1 MKILLL
7 NSTVPTDEVLF
18 VRHLNCSQVS
28 KARAIEPPVDLIIL
42 SGILSQDG
50 HDLHYIDGAFPSVTA
65 QHCMEYIRTRGI
77 EAVFLLMGEVTREH
91 DAGFARQLRAAFP
104 GLTLVGLGDF
114 SRLQPAD
121 TLKRMPELTGVLL
134 DFTTQ
139 NTLRFLR
146 GERNLVN
153 LISQEDTVGANLL
166 PVHERA
172 FDIGT
177 PRHELYGGLA
187 YRSALAMHR
196 KQAVTMFSFGCPYVC
211 TFCPYEKDKY
221 KLRGLESAKDEL
233 RHIKASGFRDIH
245 FMDPTFAYKDDWAM
259 ELLDFMAKEIRLPW
273 WCHTRADVL
282 TAPMVEAFRKAGCHT
297 VTIGVETI
305 TPEVSKAIKKE
316 AVIEEIHSA
325 FELCKAA
332 DIRVLA
338 HFILGLPGE
347 TYDTNRAS
355 IDFALK
361 ENPFYASFNIIRAMP
376 GTALGDSYIKIHGQ
390 HDKQLKEQSYAFPQ
404 QASEQSVYDVAR
416 LRDYANRRFYLRPA
430 KLLEM
435 AGSIRTWYDFE
446 KMVVNGLDIFRRYGR
461 SAKQYEQY
469 EL

>member
-1 MKILLL
+1 MNILLL

-50 HDLHYIDGAFPSVTA
+50 HRLHYIDGAFPTVTDEF
-65 QHCMEYIRTRGI
+65 CLSFIRSNEI
-77 EAVFLLMGEVTREH
+77 DAVFLLMGEVTKNH
-91 DAGFARQLRAAFP
+91 DIGFARKIRAAFP
-104 GLTLVGLGDF
+104 QLVLVGLGDF
-114 SRLQPAD
+114 VRLEPSN
-121 TLKRMPELTGVLL
+121 TLRKVPELTGLLL

-153 LISQEDTVGANLL
+153 IISKEDSSASNLL
-166 PVHERA
+166 PVHEGE
-172 FDIGT
+172 FKIGI
-177 PRHELYGGLA
+177 PQHQLYGSLP

-221 KLRGLESAKDEL
+221 KLRDLDSARAEL

-245 FMDPTFAYKDDWAM
+245 FMDPTFCYKRNWGL

-282 TAPMVEAFRKAGCHT
+282 DATMVEAFRKAGCHT
-297 VTIGVETI
+297 LTVGVETV

-316 AVIEEIHSA
+316 AKIEEIRSA
-325 FELCKAA
+325 FELCKKAN
-332 DIRVLA
+332 IRVLA

-347 TYDTNRAS
+347 TYDTNMDS
-355 IDFALK
+355 INFAL
-361 ENPFYASFNIIRAMP
+361 ETNPFYASFNIIRAMP
-376 GTALGDSYIKIHGQ
+376 GTALGDSYIKVHGR
-390 HDKQLKEQSYAFPQ
+390 DEKQLQEQSYAFPEH
-404 QASEQSVYDVAR
+404 ASGQSVYDVAR
-416 LRDYANRRFYLRPA
+416 LRDYANRRFYLRPS
-430 KLLEM
+430 KVLEM
-435 AGSIRTWYDFE
+435 ATSVRTWYDFE
-446 KMVVNGLDIFRRYGR
+446 KMVVNGLDIVRRYGKN
-461 SAKQYEQY
+461 SKSYEEFTY
-469 EL
+469 